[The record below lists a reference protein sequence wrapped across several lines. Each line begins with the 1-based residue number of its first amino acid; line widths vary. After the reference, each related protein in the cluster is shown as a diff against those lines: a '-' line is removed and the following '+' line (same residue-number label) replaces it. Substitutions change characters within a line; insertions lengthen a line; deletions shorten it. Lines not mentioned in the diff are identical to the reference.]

1 VAKLKLTIQE
11 LKRQKEDL
19 KRYRRYLPTLV
30 LKKIQLQ
37 IELNR
42 VRSDLDDK
50 VKEQERLLGEIN
62 GWIALLAEEAGIS
75 DIVKVRAIETDTGNV
90 AGVVVP
96 LFKGVVFEEVEYDLY
111 STPLWVDTGV
121 AKIRELLAVK
131 AEISILHE
139 QLERLE
145 AELRTTVQR
154 VNLFEKVKIPETM
167 ENIRKIQ
174 VFLGDQQTA
183 AVVRGKISKKKIAA
197 RI

>member
-1 VAKLKLTIQE
+1 MAKVKLTIQE
-11 LKRQKEDL
+11 LKRQEEDL
-19 KRYRRYLPTLV
+19 KRYNRYLPTLV
-30 LKKIQLQ
+30 LKKIQIQ

-42 VRSDLDDK
+42 VRTHLDGK
-50 VKEQERLLGEIN
+50 VRDQDRLMGEISR
-62 GWIALLAEEAGIS
+62 WIALMAEDAGIS
-75 DIVKVRAIETDTGNV
+75 DIVKIRAIETDRGNV
-90 AGVVVP
+90 AGVTIP
-96 LFKGVVFEEVEYDLY
+96 LFKRVVFEEVEYDLY
-111 STPLWVDTGV
+111 STPLWVDSAV
-121 AKIRELLAVK
+121 AAIGELLGVK

-154 VNLFEKVKIPETM
+154 VNLFEKVKIPETR
-167 ENIRKIQ
+167 ENIRVIQ

>member
-1 VAKLKLTIQE
+1 LTIQE
-11 LKRQKEDL
+11 LKRQEEDL
-19 KRYRRYLPTLV
+19 KRYNRYLPTLV
-30 LKKIQLQ
+30 LKKIQIQ

-42 VRSDLDDK
+42 VRTHLDGK
-50 VKEQERLLGEIN
+50 VRDQDRLMGEISR
-62 GWIALLAEEAGIS
+62 WIALMAEDAGIS
-75 DIVKVRAIETDTGNV
+75 DIVKIRAIETDRGNV
-90 AGVVVP
+90 AGVTIP
-96 LFKGVVFEEVEYDLY
+96 LFKRVVFEEVEYDLY
-111 STPLWVDTGV
+111 STPLWVDSAV
-121 AKIRELLAVK
+121 AAIGELLGVK

-154 VNLFEKVKIPETM
+154 VNLFEKVKIPETR
-167 ENIRKIQ
+167 ENIRVIQ